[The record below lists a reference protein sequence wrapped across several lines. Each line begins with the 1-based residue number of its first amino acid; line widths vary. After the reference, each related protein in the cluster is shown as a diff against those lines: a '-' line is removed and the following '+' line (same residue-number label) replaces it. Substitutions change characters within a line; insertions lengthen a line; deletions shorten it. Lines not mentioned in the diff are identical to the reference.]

1 MNGGSWCQFFHKSQG
16 WMFIQ
21 QVLRNFVCNINQKC
35 WSIPSLIIQIFI
47 SSITASCLVS
57 CYCQLQNICRYD
69 LSLKNSPHKNKDLC
83 NSLCPTMIL
92 SCVNSLSTYRGRCY
106 SQSCSIWSTSTCM
119 WLQPTAST
127 YWGVTALHRPTEVTH
142 THTQV
147 LTDFQSSTLDN
158 ESVACRWFCQLE
170 KFQSAPPA
178 RPRQHRDFCLRSV
191 LWAIYCFGEIFLR
204 LEIQFNTLTLI
215 RLSRV
220 QGQLP
225 QVLAR
230 LFPFKRGLCHAYWAP
245 NIWALY
251 NMFDKVLVQLGE
263 TPPSF
268 WAT

>member
-21 QVLRNFVCNINQKC
+21 QVMRNFVRNINQKC

-57 CYCQLQNICRYD
+57 CYCQLQNTCRYD

-142 THTQV
+142 THTHTGSDRFSKQYLRQWVCCMQMV
-147 LTDFQSSTLDN
+147 LSAG
-158 ESVACRWFCQLE
+158 EVSVRSACSP
-170 KFQSAPPA
+170 SAASWLLFALCPLG
-178 RPRQHRDFCLRSV
+178 HLL
-191 LWAIYCFGEIFLR
+191 LWWDIFKTWNS
-204 LEIQFNTLTLI
+204 I
-215 RLSRV
+215 
-220 QGQLP
+220 
-225 QVLAR
+225 
-230 LFPFKRGLCHAYWAP
+230 
-245 NIWALY
+245 
-251 NMFDKVLVQLGE
+251 
-263 TPPSF
+263 
-268 WAT
+268 